1 MRLIVG
7 LGNPGT
13 RYRDTPHNAG
23 FRVCDRFAER
33 HHLGDEIDKFRGR
46 FWRGRLKN
54 EDVAVLKP
62 QTYMNLSG
70 ESVREAIRYLPLEAS
85 DMIVVYDEIDLP
97 LGRLRIRPCG
107 GSGGHNG
114 VQSLIEQL
122 GTRDFPRIR
131 VGVGRGAG
139 TRDPTGHLLGR
150 LRAEAREVFAE
161 TVERAVDALEVVL
174 EDGVDEAMNR
184 FNGLLPVAAEE
195 EDSE

>member
-7 LGNPGT
+7 LGNPGK

-85 DMIVVYDEIDLP
+85 QMIVVYDEIDLP

-139 TRDPTGHLLGR
+139 ARDPTGHLLGR
-150 LRAEAREVFAE
+150 VRAAEREVFAE
-161 TVERAVDALEVVL
+161 TVERAADALETVL